1 MAYLLL
7 VLTVLF
13 WAGNFVLARSLV
25 DILPPFSMAGMRW
38 TLAFLILLPFVFNHV
53 KRDWRLLLKHWK
65 IVSILSL
72 FGVAAFNC
80 LIYLGVQKTTAT
92 NATLL
97 QSAIPIMVLLVCV
110 FVYRERLSKRQLMG
124 VFSSFVG
131 VLFIISE
138 GKFSTMLS
146 LQLNIGDLWILAA
159 VTCWTIYSILLRYKP
174 VQISGLSLLA
184 ANIFIGNLLIYPF
197 GYLELFYWEG
207 QTFSLAQ
214 FTLTQDIVIATLYLA
229 VFPSLLSYLFWNRAV
244 AEVGAAKASLFI
256 HLLPVFGTI
265 LAAIF
270 LDEQPQNFHFI
281 GIGLIFSVIY
291 LAIFADLVR
300 GLRKPKLA
308 VK

>member
-25 DILPPFSMAGMRW
+25 DVLPPFSMAGMRW
-38 TLAFLILLPFVFNHV
+38 SLAFLILLPLVYTRV
-53 KRDWRLLLKHWK
+53 KREWPVILKHWK
-65 IVSILSL
+65 IVSVLSM

-110 FVYRERLSKRQLMG
+110 LVYREKLSKRQLLG
-124 VFSSFVG
+124 VLSSFVG

-138 GKFSTMLS
+138 GKLSTLLS
-146 LQLNIGDLWILAA
+146 LQLNTGDLWILAA

-197 GYLELFYWEG
+197 VYMELFVWEKQG
-207 QTFSLAQ
+207 FSLAQ
-214 FTLTQDIVIATLYLA
+214 FSLTQDIVIAIIYLA

-270 LDEQPQNFHFI
+270 LDEQPQTFHFI
-281 GIGLIFSVIY
+281 GILLIFTGIY
-291 LAIFADLVR
+291 LAIITDLLK

-308 VK
+308 IK